1 MSGTRGALL
10 ARWRLGLRLARRDAR
25 RQVGRTVL
33 VAVMVALPVLA
44 GTTALIALE
53 SSKDSP
59 ERVRVESLGPDLQAS
74 LIYQGGHVRQ
84 TFDATNTTWDGGT
97 EPGELPTRAEY
108 EAELSD
114 VLPPG
119 DRLVPVE
126 AVEVVLH
133 GPELHLTSRMART
146 DLRDADVTAA
156 FKLRDGAAPGPGE
169 IALSRGVAEQI
180 GVEIGD
186 SVEVQV
192 RGGGTETR
200 TVSGLLARHLPK
212 EAGAV
217 VHTDPEDVSP
227 AIGHGPTPEVGWFV
241 SGPTPVTWDDALRLN
256 EHGVAVISQEV
267 LTNLP
272 PIEEETLFRPG
283 GGRTTDEIALGGA
296 ITIIALLEGILVVG
310 PAFAVSARR
319 QERSLAIAAAQ
330 GASPRALRALAMA
343 PAVVIGLCASVVAA
357 LAGIAVAAVPVAYYE
372 LPAVV
377 VPWSRVGGM
386 VLVGLVVAVAAAWL
400 PARTAARLDIV
411 ATLTGRRGN
420 RRATGW
426 VAAFGVLLAGAGL
439 AGTFAATAANGN
451 ANVLAWCIV
460 VAEIG
465 LVMTTGGIV
474 AGLAR
479 ISGRLPLPARFAL
492 RDAARHRSRTSPAI
506 AAVLVAV
513 AGATAGL
520 IYLTSGAQ
528 FREHVHMPIS
538 APGTT
543 VVHSTDTALPLDGP
557 RPEIEATIRD
567 VLPGVTAITPVP
579 VFADA
584 TDGTNTMVMTVDP
597 SGAGR
602 GRGPG
607 GLGTPVVDDGDLV
620 PVLGLTGKT
629 ADAAVA
635 ALRAGRA
642 VVPHGTA
649 AADGTVRLD
658 IQTYSTV
665 GEDEMGE
672 TLDVRTVRVPATEVG
687 DGVEAVPN
695 LPIVPPALLDEL
707 GGEER
712 LERFVVETGTV
723 PTTAQT
729 ETLANRLGDLT
740 FSPGLDPGATGSAS
754 AGGGT
759 AFVTASTERGPEP
772 TGEALTALLIALI
785 AAAVALGVTWLA
797 AGLAAAESR
806 PDLATLEA
814 VGATPWTRRT
824 VVAAQAGAISVVGTV
839 LGLGTGGVL
848 GAALVRLL
856 RSWEAASTAAAWTVE
871 VPWLWLIGLA
881 VVLPVLAIGAA
892 WLVTRPRLTLTRRLA

>member
-1 MSGTRGALL
+1 
-10 ARWRLGLRLARRDAR
+10 
-25 RQVGRTVL
+25 
-33 VAVMVALPVLA
+33 
-44 GTTALIALE
+44 
-53 SSKDSP
+53 
-59 ERVRVESLGPDLQAS
+59 
-74 LIYQGGHVRQ
+74 
-84 TFDATNTTWDGGT
+84 
-97 EPGELPTRAEY
+97 
-108 EAELSD
+108 
-114 VLPPG
+114 
-119 DRLVPVE
+119 
-126 AVEVVLH
+126 
-133 GPELHLTSRMART
+133 MAQT

-156 FKLRDGAAPGPGE
+156 FKVRAGAVPGPGE

-180 GVEIGD
+180 DVEIGD
-186 SVEVQV
+186 SVEVEI
-192 RGGGTETR
+192 RGGRETETR

-212 EAGAV
+212 DAGAV
-217 VHTDPEDVSP
+217 VHTDPDDVSP
-227 AIGHGPTPEVGWFV
+227 SLLAVPGRGEVGWFV

-330 GASPRALRALAMA
+330 GASPRTLRVLAMA
-343 PAVVIGLCASVVAA
+343 PALVIGLGASVIAA
-357 LAGIAVAAVPVAYYE
+357 LAGIAVAAAPVAYYE

-377 VPWSRVGGM
+377 VPWPRVGAM
-386 VLVGLVVAVAAAWL
+386 VLVGLLVAVAAAWL

-411 ATLTGRRGN
+411 ATLTGRRGH
-420 RRATGW
+420 RRATRGFT
-426 VAAFGVLLAGAGL
+426 AFGVLLAAAGL
-439 AGTFAATAANGN
+439 AGAFAATAANGDGI
-451 ANVLAWCIV
+451 VLAWCIV
-460 VAEIG
+460 VVEIG

-474 AGLAR
+474 AGLAK

-520 IYLTSGAQ
+520 VYLTSEAQ
-528 FREHVHMPIS
+528 FRERVYLPIS
-538 APGTT
+538 TPGTT
-543 VVHSTDTALPLDGP
+543 LVHSTDTALPLDGL

-567 VLPGVTAITPVP
+567 VLPDVTTITPVP
-579 VFADA
+579 VFAEA
-584 TDGTNTMVMTVDP
+584 TDGTTAMVMTVAP
-597 SGAGR
+597 SGIRVGR
-602 GRGPG
+602 GLG

-620 PVLGLTGKT
+620 PVLGLTGET
-629 ADAAVA
+629 ADAAVV

-649 AADGTVRLD
+649 SADGTVQLE
-658 IQTYSTV
+658 IETYAATGDV
-665 GEDEMGE
+665 ERGE
-672 TLDVRTVRVPATEVG
+672 TVDARTVQVPATEVG
-687 DGVEAVPN
+687 DGVDAVPN
-695 LPIVPPALLDEL
+695 LPIIPPALLDEL

-712 LERFVVETGTV
+712 VERFVVETDTV

-729 ETLANRLGDLT
+729 ETLADRLGDL
-740 FSPGLDPGATGSAS
+740 PLPPEIDPGETRPAS
-754 AGGGT
+754 TAGDT
-759 AFVTASTERGPEP
+759 AFVTARTERGPEP
-772 TGEALTALLIALI
+772 RSETIGALIIALI
-785 AAAVALGVTWLA
+785 AAAVALAVTWLA

-814 VGATPWTRRT
+814 VGAAPWTRRT

-848 GAALVRLL
+848 GAALVRLM
-856 RSWEAASTAAAWTVE
+856 RSWEMPSTAGAWTVE
-871 VPWLWLIGLA
+871 VPWLWLMGLA
-881 VVLPVLAIGAA
+881 VVLPALAIGAA
-892 WLVTRPRLTLTRRLA
+892 WLAARPRRLLTRRLA